1 MGNSK
6 KKHKREKSQNRKMIL
21 FGAAAGGVAAILAAV
36 TIIVFNKDNSKPEK
50 ALSKSETTSSSVTT
64 SAVKIKDPIVG
75 TWEYADGTK
84 YRFGENGKG
93 AMIVE
98 KYEYVYSYTADGT
111 NLFIDYE
118 KPEVHDANYTY
129 SVKDTVLHMVGGEGT
144 AGGEYDMKRVG

>member
-6 KKHKREKSQNRKMIL
+6 KKHRSKKYRNRKMLL
-21 FGAAAGGVAAILAAV
+21 FGAAAGLVAAVLAAV
-36 TIIVFNKDNSKPEK
+36 TIIVFSKDNSTPEK
-50 ALSKSETTSSSVTT
+50 ALSKSETASSSVTT

-98 KYEYVYSYTADGT
+98 NYEYVYSYTADGT

-118 KPEVHDANYTY
+118 KPEVHDAKYTY
-129 SVKDTVLHMVGGEGT
+129 SIKDTVLHMVGGEGT
-144 AGGEYDMKRVG
+144 AGGEYDMNLVG